1 MTIINGI
8 SLFFR
13 KLLIRIGKVI
23 PFLLAFI
30 LLVNYLEII
39 YSIAYDVTIMDFNG
53 YLIYTTPIS
62 NHIGDMVYIDWF
74 DVLLVYVLCFALELC
89 KYTFRCAHLLLL
101 NSAFRFV
108 VERFD
113 IPNSII
119 IALCVFMALCAIICL
134 YGGIRILIDNYNK
147 NKRNLL

>member
-39 YSIAYDVTIMDFNG
+39 YSIAYDVTIMDFNR
-53 YLIYTTPIS
+53 YMIYTTPIS

-74 DVLLVYVLCFALELC
+74 DVLLIWILCYALELC
-89 KYTFRCAHLLLL
+89 KYTFRCAVYITLALCL
-101 NSAFRFV
+101 RFAL
-108 VERFD
+108 ERFY
-113 IPNSII
+113 IENGIVI
-119 IALCVFMALCAIICL
+119 GICAFMALYGLYCA
-134 YGGIRILIDNYNK
+134 YGGLKVLTNK
-147 NKRNLL
+147 Q